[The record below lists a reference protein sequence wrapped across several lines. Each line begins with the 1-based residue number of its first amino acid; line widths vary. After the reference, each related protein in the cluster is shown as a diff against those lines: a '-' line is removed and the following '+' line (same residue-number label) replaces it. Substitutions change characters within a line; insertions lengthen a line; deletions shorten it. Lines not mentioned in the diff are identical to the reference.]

1 MADKK
6 ELNSSGYYHIRL
18 GSLKFTAV
26 LFFSLTILFLMKWRS
41 SDSPWYLWLF
51 LISVFVFIVFL
62 RPVIENRRVR
72 IENGNV
78 TFLHRMG
85 VPLTFSIAE
94 SLYEIVTKDDEIKS
108 FRFEIK
114 KRKIQVSPEGYKDG
128 DKLMKEIKDVIKRDK
143 IVVQIIEK

>member
-6 ELNSSGYYHIRL
+6 ELNSYGYYHIRL

-94 SLYEIVTKDDEIKS
+94 SLYEIVTKNDEYRS
-108 FRFEIK
+108 FRFESEG
-114 KRKIQVSPEGYKDG
+114 RKMQLSPQAYKDG
-128 DKLMKEIKDVIKRDK
+128 DRLMKQIKDIIKREGV
-143 IVVQIIEK
+143 VVQIIEK

>member
-6 ELNSSGYYHIRL
+6 ELNSYGYYHIRL

-41 SDSPWYLWLF
+41 SDSPWYLWFF

-72 IENGNV
+72 IENGNI
-78 TFLHRMG
+78 TFLHRIG
-85 VPLTFSIAE
+85 PPLTVSISE

-108 FRFEIK
+108 YRFETE
-114 KRKIQVSPEGYKDG
+114 KRNIQVSPEGYKNG
-128 DKLMKEIKDVIKRDK
+128 DMLLKQIKDIIKREK